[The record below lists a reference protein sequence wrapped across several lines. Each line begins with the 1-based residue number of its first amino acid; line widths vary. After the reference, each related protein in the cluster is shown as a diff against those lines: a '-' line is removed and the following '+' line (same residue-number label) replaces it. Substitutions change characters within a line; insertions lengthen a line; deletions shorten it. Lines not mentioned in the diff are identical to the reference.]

1 MSTLLSAP
9 QNLLGF
15 TYLTRYNLRNS
26 FVSTDGKEYQGEPI
40 LDKNYTWPSSI
51 TDLEARVITGDIFN
65 SCQITDTILP
75 VKKLLSPLSKS
86 QVPIIR
92 CVGLNYR
99 KHAKETKQAL
109 PNFPVLFIKPSN
121 SLQDPFEPIK
131 VPNIALNQV
140 DYEAELAVVIKKPC
154 KDVTKEQALDYVL
167 GYTAAND
174 VSARKWQGT
183 SLSSGQ
189 WCFSKGFD
197 TFSPIGPVL
206 VSPEIIPNPN
216 TLAIRAVVNGKVLQ
230 DSNTSDMIF
239 DIPSLISFLSQGTTL
254 QPGSLILT
262 GTPEGVGFVRSP
274 PIYLQD
280 GDKVSIEIESI
291 GALSNTVEY
300 QNPIVDTSSSSSRLM
315 NANSTPI
322 EPYLFSKLPSCNIEK
337 NATILV
343 IGVDGV
349 GKRVLAQ
356 HLVNSQQQKIIQDE
370 EINQLTKYEASNE
383 KDIKLSVRTVE
394 SLPLPSSSYDRP
406 RIDYVIFMISMTQGI
421 AAFHQLKE
429 SMLRLH
435 EEYFLERCCV
445 IVTEGKITQYTFD
458 RSELEEFFKENYPN
472 IPIFYTILTDQNE
485 TQILIQQLK
494 RSITLTC
501 GYLDTNKK
509 FTPTLL
515 GLPVTYGASSPTL
528 EEIR

>member
-1 MSTLLSAP
+1 MSTLSSPSQAWSHLIR
-9 QNLLGF
+9 F
-15 TYLTRYNLRNS
+15 I
-26 FVSTDGKEYQGEPI
+26 STDGKEYQGEPI
-40 LDKNYTWPSSI
+40 LDDNYTWPSSI
-51 TDLEARVITGDIFN
+51 TGLEARVITGDIFN
-65 SCQITDTILP
+65 SYQITDTILP

-92 CVGLNYR
+92 CIGLNYR
-99 KHAKETKQAL
+99 KHAKETKQTI

-121 SLQDPFEPIK
+121 SLQDPFESIR
-131 VPNIALNQV
+131 VPHIASNNQV

-183 SLSSGQ
+183 SLGSGQ

-197 TFSPIGPVL
+197 TFSPIGPAL
-206 VSPEIIPNPN
+206 VSPKIIPNPN
-216 TLAIRAVVNGKVLQ
+216 TLAIRAIVNGKVLQ

-262 GTPEGVGFVRSP
+262 GTPEGVGFVRNP

-291 GALSNTVEY
+291 GTLSNSVEY
-300 QNPIVDTSSSSSRLM
+300 QNLPVDDTSSSSSSRLM
-315 NANSTPI
+315 NANGTQI
-322 EPYLFSKLPSCNIEK
+322 EPYIFSKLPSHNIEK
-337 NATILV
+337 NATILI
-343 IGVDGV
+343 IGADGV
-349 GKRVLAQ
+349 GKRILAQ
-356 HLVNSQQQKIIQDE
+356 HLVHSQQQIIQNE
-370 EINQLTKYEASNE
+370 EINQSTRYKADDE
-383 KDIKLSVRTVE
+383 KDMKLSVRTVE
-394 SLPLPSSSYDRP
+394 SLPLPSSSTTDRP

-421 AAFHQLKE
+421 ARFHQLKE

-435 EEYFLERCCV
+435 EEYFLGRCCV

-458 RSELEEFFKENYPN
+458 RSDLEEFFKENYSN
-472 IPIFYTILTDQNE
+472 IPIFYTILTDE
-485 TQILIQQLK
+485 DERQILIQQLK
-494 RSITLTC
+494 RSIALAC
-501 GYLDTNKK
+501 GFLDINKK
-509 FTPTLL
+509 ITPTILR
-515 GLPVTYGASSPTL
+515 LPATYGASSPTL